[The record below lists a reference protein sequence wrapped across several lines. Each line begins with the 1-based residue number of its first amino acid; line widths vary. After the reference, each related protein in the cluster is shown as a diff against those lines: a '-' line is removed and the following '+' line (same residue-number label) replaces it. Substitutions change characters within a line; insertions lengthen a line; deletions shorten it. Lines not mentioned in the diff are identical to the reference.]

1 LAIDKGFPEMATRR
15 ALLGALVAGLVAPRL
30 AFSQPA
36 RTASVVVLFAGESE
50 DDEPAT
56 RSFFDEMRRL
66 GWVEGT
72 NITYER
78 LEGRGER
85 EYVEGLARSAASRIP
100 DLIYATS
107 TSTALAVVKET
118 ASIPVVFTSASNPVA
133 TGLVASLVRHGGNAT
148 GAFQS
153 LQDAEQM
160 RFELIREVYPDLK
173 RFGLLLD
180 RRSPD
185 SSQETVYQAAARRVG
200 LDLTTVKFTNFE
212 AVAKIFGN
220 LKRAGI
226 VAVGF
231 TPSYTLIA
239 RRREVVEAALRNRL
253 ALIGHRSEWAE
264 VGALMTYGAEVADA
278 QRRSARIADRIL
290 KGAKPAAI
298 PVERATKTELVVNQR
313 TAKTLGITIPD
324 SVLRRADRVIE

>member
-1 LAIDKGFPEMATRR
+1 MVRTVSTRR
-15 ALLGALVAGLVAPRL
+15 TLLGALVAGLVAPRL
-30 AFSQPA
+30 AFAQPA
-36 RTASVVVLFAGESE
+36 RVVSVVVLFAGESE
-50 DDEPAT
+50 EDEPAA

-100 DLIYATS
+100 DLIYATT

-118 ASIPVVFTSASNPVA
+118 ASIPVVFTSAADPVA
-133 TGLVASLVRHGGNAT
+133 AGLVASLVRPGGNAT

-153 LQDAEQM
+153 LPDAARM
-160 RFELIREVYPDLK
+160 RFELIREIYPGLK

-180 RRSPD
+180 RRAPD
-185 SSQETVYQAAARRVG
+185 SSRQETMYQDAARRVG
-200 LDLTTVKFTNFE
+200 LDLMTEKFTNFE
-212 AVAKIFGN
+212 AVAKIFAN
-220 LKRAGI
+220 LRRAGI
-226 VAVGF
+226 VAVGL

-239 RRREVVEAALRNRL
+239 RRREVVETAVRNRL
-253 ALIGHRSEWAE
+253 ALIGHRSEWAA

-278 QRRSARIADRIL
+278 LRRSAGIADRIL
-290 KGAKPAAI
+290 KGVKPADIA
-298 PVERATKTELVVNQR
+298 VEQATKAELVVNQR

>member
-1 LAIDKGFPEMATRR
+1 MATRR
-15 ALLGALVAGLVAPRL
+15 TLLGALVAGLVAPRL

-36 RTASVVVLFAGESE
+36 RIASVVVLFAGESE

-133 TGLVASLVRHGGNAT
+133 TGLVSSLVRHGGNAT

-185 SSQETVYQAAARRVG
+185 SSQETMYQAAARRVG

-220 LKRAGI
+220 LRRAGI

-290 KGAKPAAI
+290 KGTKPAAI

-313 TAKTLGITIPD
+313 TAKTLGVTIPG

>member
-1 LAIDKGFPEMATRR
+1 MVRTVSTRR
-15 ALLGALVAGLVAPRL
+15 TLLGALVAGLVAPRL
-30 AFSQPA
+30 ALAQPA
-36 RTASVVVLFAGESE
+36 RIVSVVVLFAGESE
-50 DDEPAT
+50 DDEPAM

-100 DLIYATS
+100 DLIYATT

-118 ASIPVVFTSASNPVA
+118 ASIPVVFTSAADPVA
-133 TGLVASLVRHGGNAT
+133 AGLVALLVRPGGNAT

-153 LQDAEQM
+153 LPDAAQR
-160 RFELIREVYPDLK
+160 RFELIREIYPGLK

-180 RRSPD
+180 RRAPD
-185 SSQETVYQAAARRVG
+185 SSRQETMYQDAARRVG
-200 LDLTTVKFTNFE
+200 LHLMTEKFTNFE
-212 AVAKIFGN
+212 AVAKIFAN
-220 LKRAGI
+220 LRRAGI
-226 VAVGF
+226 VAVGLA
-231 TPSYTLIA
+231 PSYTLIA
-239 RRREVVEAALRNRL
+239 RRREVVETAVRNRL
-253 ALIGHRSEWAE
+253 ALIGHRSEWAA

-278 QRRSARIADRIL
+278 LRRSARIADRIL
-290 KGAKPAAI
+290 KGVKPADIA
-298 PVERATKTELVVNQR
+298 VEQANKAELVVNQR
-313 TAKTLGITIPD
+313 TAKTLGVAIPD

>member
-1 LAIDKGFPEMATRR
+1 MSVSVATRR
-15 ALLGALVAGLVAPRL
+15 TLLGALVAGLVAPRL
-30 AFSQPA
+30 AFAQPA
-36 RTASVVVLFAGESE
+36 RIVSVVVLFAGESE
-50 DDEPAT
+50 EDEPAA

-100 DLIYATS
+100 DLIYATT

-118 ASIPVVFTSASNPVA
+118 ASIPVVFTSAADPVA
-133 TGLVASLVRHGGNAT
+133 AGLVASLVRPGGNAT

-153 LQDAEQM
+153 LPDAAQM
-160 RFELIREVYPDLK
+160 RFELIREIYPGLK
-173 RFGLLLD
+173 RFGVLLD
-180 RRSPD
+180 RRAPD
-185 SSQETVYQAAARRVG
+185 SSRQETMYQDAARRVG
-200 LDLTTVKFTNFE
+200 LDLMTEKFTNFE
-212 AVAKIFGN
+212 AVAKIFAN
-220 LKRAGI
+220 LRRAGI
-226 VAVGF
+226 VAVGL

-239 RRREVVEAALRNRL
+239 RRREVVETAVRNRL
-253 ALIGHRSEWAE
+253 ALIGHRSEWAA

-278 QRRSARIADRIL
+278 LKRSARVADRIL
-290 KGAKPAAI
+290 KGVKPADIA
-298 PVERATKTELVVNQR
+298 VEQATKAELVVNQR
-313 TAKTLGITIPD
+313 TAKTLGIAIPH

>member
-1 LAIDKGFPEMATRR
+1 MVRTVSTRR
-15 ALLGALVAGLVAPRL
+15 TWLGALVAGLVAPRL
-30 AFSQPA
+30 AFAQPA
-36 RTASVVVLFAGESE
+36 RIVSVVVLFAGESE

-85 EYVEGLARSAASRIP
+85 QYVEGLARSAASRIP
-100 DLIYATS
+100 DLIYATT

-118 ASIPVVFTSASNPVA
+118 ASIPVVFTSAADPVA
-133 TGLVASLVRHGGNAT
+133 AGLVASLVRPGGNAT

-153 LQDAEQM
+153 LPDAAQM
-160 RFELIREVYPDLK
+160 RFELIREVYPGLK
-173 RFGLLLD
+173 RFGVLLD
-180 RRSPD
+180 RRAPD
-185 SSQETVYQAAARRVG
+185 SSRQETMYQDAARRVG
-200 LDLTTVKFTNFE
+200 LDLMTEKFTNFE
-212 AVAKIFGN
+212 AVAKILAN
-220 LKRAGI
+220 LRRAGI
-226 VAVGF
+226 VAVGL

-239 RRREVVEAALRNRL
+239 RRREVVETAVRNRL
-253 ALIGHRSEWAE
+253 ALIGHRSEWAA

-278 QRRSARIADRIL
+278 LRRTARIADRIL
-290 KGAKPAAI
+290 KGVKPAEIA
-298 PVERATKTELVVNQR
+298 VEQATKAELVVNQR
-313 TAKTLGITIPD
+313 TAGTLGITIPS

>member
-15 ALLGALVAGLVAPRL
+15 TLLGALVAGLVAPRL

-36 RTASVVVLFAGESE
+36 RIASVVVLFAGESE

-185 SSQETVYQAAARRVG
+185 SSQETMYQAAARRVG
-200 LDLTTVKFTNFE
+200 LDLMTVKFTNFE

-220 LKRAGI
+220 LRRAGI